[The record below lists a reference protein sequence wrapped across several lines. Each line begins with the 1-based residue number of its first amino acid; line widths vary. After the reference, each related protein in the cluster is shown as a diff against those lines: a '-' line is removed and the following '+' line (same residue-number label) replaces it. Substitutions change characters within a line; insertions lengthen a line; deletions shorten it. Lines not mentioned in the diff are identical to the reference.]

1 MDVPERLLVTTDA
14 LGRVVYD
21 VFGLHVCN
29 GREITH
35 QFLRRRDEMTV
46 CVVDSIFELP
56 IPPND
61 VPRRGRRRHTEFPKS
76 YSGRFQKIVRLF
88 AIHVFSVDGRL
99 ELLRQTEQFSLLG
112 QVEVR
117 DGICDGAR
125 RPRSRTR
132 PRRPR
137 RRTRRLC
144 VGIPSVVRHWTT
156 GSAHLLRTVIFFA
169 LSSNAKSDSA
179 FEREL

>member
-29 GREITH
+29 GREITR
-35 QFLRRRDEMTV
+35 QFPRRRDEMTV
-46 CVVDSIFELP
+46 RIVNSIFELP

-61 VPRRGRRRHTEFPKS
+61 VPRRGRRRHAEFLKS
-76 YSGRFQKIVRLF
+76 DSGRLQKIVRLF
-88 AIHVFSVDGRL
+88 AIHVFSVDGRF

-117 DGICDGAR
+117 DGVCDGAR
-125 RPRSRTR
+125 RPRSRAR
-132 PRRPR
+132 GLGR
-137 RRTRRLC
+137 
-144 VGIPSVVRHWTT
+144 
-156 GSAHLLRTVIFFA
+156 
-169 LSSNAKSDSA
+169 
-179 FEREL
+179 